1 VRLETTKHRYRVDRR
16 QISFIRFILEAYD
29 NVAVMTTLDSRQAV
43 IQITIA
49 PGCEAMVAGIVD
61 SFAGEFDMIPVD
73 DQSSAGF
80 AHDKNGMSA
89 GQVG

>member
-1 VRLETTKHRYRVDRR
+1 MILETTKHRYRVDRR

-29 NVAVMTTLDSRQAV
+29 NVAVMTTLDSRKAV
-43 IQITIA
+43 VQIAIA

-73 DQSSAGF
+73 DPSSADF
-80 AHDKNGMSA
+80 AHDRNTMPD
-89 GQVG
+89 GQSG